1 MSDRF
6 CANCG
11 RRKPSG
17 VACGWCKVILR
28 RPQHRVVG
36 QQRSTLVR
44 LLAIKWFAF
53 TGFFLT
59 VIFLPLPLMVTY
71 DPLSALLL
79 ATLPTLLAGCA
90 GALFGEE
97 IIAGSR
103 VTNRRGAALLGAKAS
118 VLALA
123 VFLCICAD
131 VISSSG
137 RQDPIGFIGFLMTVE
152 LVGFLFLGPIIAIA
166 GAASGVMLF
175 NEYRGRP

>member
-11 RRKPSG
+11 RRKPG
-17 VACGWCKVILR
+17 VKRGWRKASLHRYQRYLLGQR
-28 RPQHRVVG
+28 RPPLA
-36 QQRSTLVR
+36 RS
-44 LLAIKWFAF
+44 LAIKWFAF
-53 TGFFLT
+53 AGFFLT

-90 GALFGEE
+90 GAAFREE
-97 IIAGSR
+97 IIAGNR
-103 VTNRRGAALLGAKAS
+103 VTNRRAVALSGTKAS

-137 RQDPIGFIGFLMTVE
+137 HPDPVKFIGLVMTVE
-152 LVGFLFLGPIIAIA
+152 FVGFLFLGPIIAFA
-166 GAASGVMLF
+166 GAVSGIMLF
-175 NEYRGRP
+175 NEYRKRP

>member
-1 MSDRF
+1 L
-6 CANCG
+6 A
-11 RRKPSG
+11 
-17 VACGWCKVILR
+17 
-28 RPQHRVVG
+28 
-36 QQRSTLVR
+36 RS
-44 LLAIKWFAF
+44 LAIKWFAF

-90 GALFGEE
+90 GAAFREE
-97 IIAGSR
+97 IIAGNR
-103 VTNRRGAALLGAKAS
+103 ITNRRSAALLGTKAS

-137 RQDPIGFIGFLMTVE
+137 HPDPFKFFGLLMTVE
-152 LVGFLFLGPIIAIA
+152 FVGFLFLGPIIAFA
-166 GAASGVMLF
+166 GAVSGILLF
-175 NEYRGRP
+175 NEYRKMP